1 MTKRQ
6 IQPGKVRALRAT
18 ANENG
23 IFTILAADH
32 RDSLKQMMNAEDLN
46 VVPAADV
53 TALKLDIT
61 REIVPLASGVLLD
74 PVYGGPQAI
83 MSGALPRGLG
93 WISSIE
99 DQGYLGDPHKP
110 QTPMLNGWG
119 IEKAKRLGATG
130 VKILMKYH
138 PDSGEVAEKQQELVA
153 GVLAEG
159 RRYEIP
165 LFLEPICYPLD
176 PQMAYSSPEFAAL
189 RRDIVVRTA
198 KTFSDLGADILKME
212 FPIDAKFN
220 HDEGEW
226 ADACAELNDVVSVP
240 WALLSAGVSHEV
252 FRRQLQV
259 GCENGCS
266 GFLAGRSVWREAVTL
281 QGEAR
286 TAFLQTDGRSRFQ
299 ELVNIAT
306 AYGRPWTELY
316 DLPKVD
322 EKWFFSY

>member
-1 MTKRQ
+1 MKRE
-6 IQPGKVRALRAT
+6 IQLGKVRALRAT
-18 ANENG
+18 ANDEG

-32 RDSLKQMMNAEDLN
+32 RDSMKVMINPEDLN
-46 VVPAADV
+46 AVPADV
-53 TALKLDIT
+53 VTELKLAIT
-61 REIVPLASGVLLD
+61 REIVPLASGTLLD

-83 MSGALPRGLG
+83 MTGALPRGLG

-99 DQGYLGDPHKP
+99 DQGYLGDPYKP

-138 PDSGEVAEKQQELVA
+138 PDSGEVAIKQQELVK

-159 RRYEIP
+159 ERYEIP

-176 PQMAYSSPEFAAL
+176 PKMPYSSPEFAAL

-198 KTFSDLGADILKME
+198 KTFSDMGADVLKME

-220 HDEGEW
+220 DDEGEW
-226 ADACAELNDVVSVP
+226 SDACAELNDAVEVP

-259 GCENGCS
+259 ACENGCS
-266 GFLAGRSVWREAVTL
+266 GFLAGRAVWREAVAL

-286 TAFLQTDGRSRFQ
+286 TAFLQTDGRTRFQ

-306 AYGRPWTELY
+306 TYGTPWTDHYELPTINDTWY
-316 DLPKVD
+316 MT
-322 EKWFFSY
+322 Y